1 MRDWKYADQSCLSK
15 PNHKSS
21 SDASMAWRNIFIN
34 FDTGLLV
41 LNRFFFWV
49 LFIKIEKLGI
59 TIHKSNWIFALNK
72 TIYKLAIS

>member
-1 MRDWKYADQSCLSK
+1 
-15 PNHKSS
+15 
-21 SDASMAWRNIFIN
+21 MAWRNIFIN